1 MEGRGNLTCSTPLN
15 FSYHT
20 CFMFVR
26 RNQEVLFVKPIK
38 VRGDQYLIKY
48 LRSAAA
54 RQRSVFWLAEWVWE
68 RLPRRLGT
76 PQDAATLSRTA
87 QVQSVDTTTKE
98 TLVALLLFFYMS
110 DVNKLFSLNI
120 ETSVQSFYCLFEDF
134 AEINEWNELQLQQQQ
149 KRLIEHFN
157 EGKNLQSV

>member
-1 MEGRGNLTCSTPLN
+1 MEGRGNLTCSTPLSS
-15 FSYHT
+15 SYHT
-20 CFMFVR
+20 RFMFVR

-38 VRGDQYLIKY
+38 VRSDQYLIKY

-54 RQRSVFWLAEWVWE
+54 RQHSVFWLAEWVWD
-68 RLPRRLGT
+68 RLPRRLRT

-87 QVQSVDTTTKE
+87 QVQSVDTTAKE

-134 AEINEWNELQLQQQQ
+134 AEINEWNELQLQQ
-149 KRLIEHFN
+149 K
-157 EGKNLQSV
+157 KKKD